1 MLKYQYNKYVTS
13 TTTIDFSCCF
23 AQLPLPFFIL
33 QIRFDHS
40 RLLLGE
46 NFKNELLHYF
56 RIFSNACPGNGHT
69 FVVYSGRLSHG
80 HTNSRRTIH
89 RSVPSC
95 SCCCPDT
102 PHSTS
107 ISEVRFTWFMA
118 WECPNENRYCSEIA
132 VYGFTHYLK
141 NNFRL
146 VKTAWHEIGGSIRTK

>member
-1 MLKYQYNKYVTS
+1 MLKYQYNKYVT
-13 TTTIDFSCCF
+13 TTIDFSCGF

-46 NFKNELLHYF
+46 NFKNEPLHYF

-102 PHSTS
+102 HIAQAFRKFGLLDLWRGSVPMKTDT
-107 ISEVRFTWFMA
+107 VR
-118 WECPNENRYCSEIA
+118 R
-132 VYGFTHYLK
+132 
-141 NNFRL
+141 
-146 VKTAWHEIGGSIRTK
+146 